1 MRWRE
6 GTHAGTC
13 LYICRHKNAR
23 TCRSEYVKQA
33 EMHTGRQAARNAY
46 ARRRPCEDGTCMY
59 PCARCTPPHTHTYP
73 HTPACR
79 HAWLASSFHQVD
91 GCSVTIPIPFGCSHL
106 NHAPPDSIRQSVS
119 PSVRQSV
126 CLFLSCRSA
135 SPSVR
140 KTDNTNNNENTP
152 SVFIRDAWSSCLWLW
167 SHQSRCHG
175 VSKSIPH

>member
-1 MRWRE
+1 MRRW
-6 GTHAGTC
+6 HMHVPMC
-13 LYICRHKNAR
+13 L
-23 TCRSEYVKQA
+23 
-33 EMHTGRQAARNAY
+33 MY
-46 ARRRPCEDGTCMY
+46 APT
-59 PCARCTPPHTHTYP
+59 HTHTYP

-126 CLFLSCRSA
+126 CLFLSCRTA

-140 KTDNTNNNENTP
+140 KIDNTSNNENTP
-152 SVFIRDAWSSCLWLW
+152 SVFISFSGLLRLEDRRILET
-167 SHQSRCHG
+167 
-175 VSKSIPH
+175 KSIFDHLKQYVILELLEYSIV